1 MKVYNISK
9 KSKNDCGGI
18 EMKIGVIMGG
28 ISSEREVSLNSGREI
43 VNYFDKNKHEVIPI
57 VIDKKDDI
65 IEKAKDI
72 DVAFIA
78 LHGKFGEDG
87 IIQAVLETM
96 DVPYTGCGPLASG
109 VCMNKD
115 ITKKIL
121 RSTGIN
127 TADWTCVRGIEEID
141 YNYIDKMGYPVVV
154 KPCSGGS
161 SVATNI
167 IKKKEDIETAVR
179 LALDYDPEVMIEKYI
194 KGDEITCCILDGKML
209 PVIAIK
215 PNAEFFDY
223 TAKYADGGSDEIIVQ
238 FEEGLQKK
246 IEEMALECWKVLK
259 CNIYVRV
266 DMIIKDGVPYILE
279 LNTLPGMT
287 KNSLFPKSAKA
298 VNISF
303 TELLD
308 KITEISL
315 GETR

>member
-1 MKVYNISK
+1 
-9 KSKNDCGGI
+9 
-18 EMKIGVIMGG
+18 MKIGVIMGG

-43 VNYFDKNKHEVIPI
+43 VNYFDKNKYEVVPI
-57 VIDKKDDI
+57 VIDRKDDI
-65 IEKAKDI
+65 IAKAKDI

-96 DVPYTGCGPLASG
+96 DVPYTGCGPLTSG

-115 ITKKIL
+115 ITKKVL

-127 TADWTCVRGIEEID
+127 TADWACVKSVEEID
-141 YNYIDKMGYPVVV
+141 YDYIDKMGYPVFV
-154 KPCSGGS
+154 KPNSGGS
-161 SVATNI
+161 SVATNL
-167 IKKKEDIETAVR
+167 IKKKEDIESAVR
-179 LALDYDPEVMIEKYI
+179 LALDYDTEVMIEKYI
-194 KGDEITCCILDGKML
+194 KGDEITCCILGGKMM
-209 PVIAIK
+209 PIIAIK
-215 PNAEFFDY
+215 PKAEFFDY

-246 IEEMALECWKVLK
+246 IEEMALDCWKVLK
-259 CNIYVRV
+259 CSVYVRV

-298 VNISF
+298 VNMSF

-308 KITEISL
+308 QITEISL
-315 GETR
+315 KEVR

>member
-1 MKVYNISK
+1 
-9 KSKNDCGGI
+9 
-18 EMKIGVIMGG
+18 MKIGVIMGG

-43 VNYFDKNKHEVIPI
+43 VNYFDKNKYEVVPI

-65 IEKAKDI
+65 IAKAKDI

-96 DVPYTGCGPLASG
+96 DVPYTGCGPLTSG

-115 ITKKIL
+115 ITKKVL

-127 TADWTCVRGIEEID
+127 TADWACVKSVEEID
-141 YNYIDKMGYPVVV
+141 YDYIDKMGYPVFV
-154 KPCSGGS
+154 KPNSGGS
-161 SVATNI
+161 SVATNL
-167 IKKKEDIETAVR
+167 IKKKEDIESAVR

-194 KGDEITCCILDGKML
+194 KGDEITCCILDGKMM
-209 PVIAIK
+209 PIIAIK
-215 PNAEFFDY
+215 PKAEFFDY

-246 IEEMALECWKVLK
+246 IEEMALDCWKVLK
-259 CNIYVRV
+259 CSVYVRV

-298 VNISF
+298 VNMSF

-308 KITEISL
+308 QITEISL
-315 GETR
+315 KEVR

>member
-1 MKVYNISK
+1 
-9 KSKNDCGGI
+9 
-18 EMKIGVIMGG
+18 MKIGVIMGG
-28 ISSEREVSLNSGREI
+28 ISSEREVSLNSGKEI
-43 VNYFDKNKHEVIPI
+43 VNYFDKNKYEVVPI

-65 IEKAKDI
+65 IDKAKDI

-96 DVPYTGCGPLASG
+96 DVPYTGCGPLTSG

-115 ITKKIL
+115 ITKKVL

-127 TADWTCVRGIEEID
+127 TADWLCVRSVEEID
-141 YNYIDKMGYPVVV
+141 YDYIDKMGYPVFV
-154 KPCSGGS
+154 KPNSGGS
-161 SVATNI
+161 SVATNL
-167 IKKKEDIETAVR
+167 IKKKEDVENAVR
-179 LALDYDPEVMIEKYI
+179 LALDYDNEVMIEKYI
-194 KGDEITCCILDGKML
+194 KGDEITCCILDGKMM
-209 PVIAIK
+209 PIIAIK
-215 PNAEFFDY
+215 PKAEFFDY

-246 IEEMALECWKVLK
+246 IEEMALDCWKVLK
-259 CNIYVRV
+259 CSVYVRV

-298 VNISF
+298 VNMSF

-315 GETR
+315 REVR

>member
-1 MKVYNISK
+1 
-9 KSKNDCGGI
+9 
-18 EMKIGVIMGG
+18 MKIGVIMGG

-43 VNYFDKNKHEVIPI
+43 VNYFDKNKYEVVPI
-57 VIDKKDDI
+57 VIDRKDDI
-65 IEKAKDI
+65 IDKAKDI

-96 DVPYTGCGPLASG
+96 DVPYTGCGPLTSG

-115 ITKKIL
+115 ITKKVL

-127 TADWTCVRGIEEID
+127 TADWACVRSVEEID
-141 YNYIDKMGYPVVV
+141 YDYIDKMGYPVFV
-154 KPCSGGS
+154 KPNSGGS
-161 SVATNI
+161 SVATNL
-167 IKKKEDIETAVR
+167 IKKKEDIESAVR
-179 LALDYDPEVMIEKYI
+179 LALDYDTEVMIEKYI
-194 KGDEITCCILDGKML
+194 KGDEITCCILDGKMM
-209 PVIAIK
+209 PIIAIK
-215 PNAEFFDY
+215 PKAEFFDY

-246 IEEMALECWKVLK
+246 IEEMALDCWKVLK
-259 CNIYVRV
+259 CSVYVRV

-298 VNISF
+298 VNMSF

-308 KITEISL
+308 QITEISL
-315 GETR
+315 KEVR

>member
-1 MKVYNISK
+1 MI
-9 KSKNDCGGI
+9 DGGI

-28 ISSEREVSLNSGREI
+28 ISSEREVSLNSGKEI
-43 VNYFDKNKHEVIPI
+43 VNYFDKNKYEVVPI
-57 VIDKKDDI
+57 LIDKKDDI
-65 IEKAKDI
+65 VEKAKDI

-115 ITKKIL
+115 LTKMIL
-121 RSTGIN
+121 KSAGIN
-127 TADWTCVRGIEEID
+127 TADWACVKSIEEID
-141 YNYIDKMGYPVVV
+141 YNYLDKMGYPVVV

-167 IKKKEDIETAVR
+167 IKKKEDVEFAVK
-179 LALDYDPEVMIEKYI
+179 LALDYDTEVMIEKYI
-194 KGDEITCCILDGKML
+194 KGDEITCCILDGKVF
-209 PVIAIK
+209 PTIAIK
-215 PNAEFFDY
+215 PKAEFFDY

-246 IEEMALECWKVLK
+246 VDEMALECWKVLK
-259 CNIYVRV
+259 CSVYVRV
-266 DMIIKDGVPYILE
+266 DMIIKDGVPYVLE

-303 TELLD
+303 SELLD
-308 KITEISL
+308 QITEVSL
-315 GETR
+315 REVR